1 MLSFSNI
8 PFFALLEMQPRLV
21 VLKNHHWHMKPP
33 KWIKLGQAETFYGEA
48 HLFVVEIIQYGLI
61 IL

>member
-1 MLSFSNI
+1 
-8 PFFALLEMQPRLV
+8 
-21 VLKNHHWHMKPP
+21 MKPP
-33 KWIKLGQAETFYGEA
+33 KWIKLGQAKTFYGKA